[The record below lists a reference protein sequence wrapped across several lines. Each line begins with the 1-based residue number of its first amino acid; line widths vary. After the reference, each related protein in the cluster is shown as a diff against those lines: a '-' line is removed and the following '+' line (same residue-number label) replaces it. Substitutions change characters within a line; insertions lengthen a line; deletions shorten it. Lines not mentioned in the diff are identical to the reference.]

1 MNILEELAGLARER
15 VNADMERISEAEM
28 HSLALAAGKGGGER
42 FVSALAKPRISFIC
56 EIKRASPSKGLIA
69 PDFPYTKIARE
80 YEAAGADCVSCLT
93 EPRYFLGSDEIF
105 REVRQVTSLP
115 MIRKDFT
122 VSLYQLDQARV
133 MGADAALLIVSL
145 MGREMLDA
153 CLQRCE
159 ELGIAALTETH
170 DEAEIR
176 TAVDAGARIIGINN
190 RNLKDFSVDF
200 SNTARLRDLI
210 PADRICV
217 AESGVR
223 GPEDVARLRAVGA
236 DAVLIGETLMRAE
249 DKGACLK
256 ALKEEA

>member
-42 FVSALAKPRISFIC
+42 FTSALAKPRISFIC

-105 REVRQVTSLP
+105 REVRQATSLP

-145 MGREMLDA
+145 MGREMLGA

-249 DKGACLK
+249 DKGACLA

>member
-1 MNILEELAGLARER
+1 MNILEELAALARER
-15 VNADMERISEAEM
+15 VKADQQKLSEPEM
-28 HSLALAAGKGGGER
+28 QALAAAAGKGGGSR
-42 FVSALAKPRISFIC
+42 FTAALAKPGISFIC

-69 PDFPYTKIARE
+69 PDFPYTEIARE
-80 YEAAGADCVSCLT
+80 YEAAGADCISCLT

-105 REVRQVTSLP
+105 REVRRVSSLP

-145 MGREMLDA
+145 MDREMLKA
-153 CLQRCE
+153 CLRRCE

-190 RNLKDFSVDF
+190 RILKDFSVDF

-210 PADRICV
+210 PTDRICV

-236 DAVLIGETLMRAE
+236 DAVLIGETLMRTA
-249 DKGACLK
+249 DKAACLK

>member
-42 FVSALAKPRISFIC
+42 FTSALAKPRISFIC

-80 YEAAGADCVSCLT
+80 YEAAAADCVSCLT

-105 REVRQVTSLP
+105 REV
-115 MIRKDFT
+115 
-122 VSLYQLDQARV
+122 
-133 MGADAALLIVSL
+133 ALLIVSL

>member
-1 MNILEELAGLARER
+1 MNILEELAALARER
-15 VNADMERISEAEM
+15 VKADQQKLSEPEM
-28 HSLALAAGKGGGER
+28 RALAAAAGKGGGSR
-42 FVSALAKPRISFIC
+42 FIAALAK
-56 EIKRASPSKGLIA
+56 
-69 PDFPYTKIARE
+69 RE
-80 YEAAGADCVSCLT
+80 YEAAGADCISCLT

-105 REVRQVTSLP
+105 REVRRVSSLP

-145 MGREMLDA
+145 MDREMLKA
-153 CLQRCE
+153 CLRRCE

-236 DAVLIGETLMRAE
+236 DAVLIGETLMRTA
-249 DKGACLK
+249 DKAACLK

>member
-42 FVSALAKPRISFIC
+42 FTSALAKPRISFIC

-69 PDFPYTKIARE
+69 PDFPYTEMARD
-80 YEAAGADCVSCLT
+80 YETAGADCISCLT

-176 TAVDAGARIIGINN
+176 MAVDAGARIIGINN

-236 DAVLIGETLMRAE
+236 DAVLIGETLMRAA
-249 DKGACLK
+249 DKAACLK
-256 ALKEEA
+256 VLKEEA

>member
-42 FVSALAKPRISFIC
+42 FTSALAKPRISFIC

-105 REVRQVTSLP
+105 REVRQATSLP

-145 MGREMLDA
+145 MGREMLGA

-249 DKGACLK
+249 DKGACLE

>member
-42 FVSALAKPRISFIC
+42 FTSALAKPRISFIC

-80 YEAAGADCVSCLT
+80 HEAAGADCVSCLT

-105 REVRQVTSLP
+105 REVRQATSLP

-145 MGREMLDA
+145 MGREMLGA

-249 DKGACLK
+249 DKGACLE

>member
-1 MNILEELAGLARER
+1 MTILDQLADHVRHR
-15 VNADMERISEAEM
+15 VAEAKRQVPPEA
-28 HSLALAAGKGGGER
+28 LKRQALAAEKGH
-42 FVSALAKPRISFIC
+42 FVFENAIKKEKMAFIC
-56 EIKRASPSKGLIA
+56 ECKKASPSKGLIA
-69 PDFPYTKIARE
+69 PDFPYTEIARE
-80 YEAAGADCVSCLT
+80 YEAAGADCISCLT

-105 REVRQVTSLP
+105 HEVRRVSSLP

-145 MGREMLDA
+145 MDREMLKA
-153 CLQRCE
+153 CLRRCE

-236 DAVLIGETLMRAE
+236 DAVLIGETLMRTA
-249 DKGACLK
+249 DKAACLK

>member
-1 MNILEELAGLARER
+1 MNILEELAALARER
-15 VNADMERISEAEM
+15 VKADQQKLSEPEM
-28 HSLALAAGKGGGER
+28 RALAAAAGKGGGRR
-42 FVSALAKPRISFIC
+42 FTTALAKPGISFIC

-69 PDFPYTKIARE
+69 PDFPYTEIARE
-80 YEAAGADCVSCLT
+80 YEAAGADCISCLT

-105 REVRQVTSLP
+105 REVRRVSSLP
-115 MIRKDFT
+115 MIRL
-122 VSLYQLDQARV
+122 V
-133 MGADAALLIVSL
+133 LIVEDDFVN
-145 MGREMLDA
+145 REMLKA
-153 CLQRCE
+153 CLRRCE

-236 DAVLIGETLMRAE
+236 DAVLIGETLMRTA
-249 DKGACLK
+249 DKAACLK

>member
-1 MNILEELAGLARER
+1 MNILEELAALARER
-15 VNADMERISEAEM
+15 VKADQQKLSEPEM
-28 HSLALAAGKGGGER
+28 RALAAAAGKGGGSR
-42 FVSALAKPRISFIC
+42 FIAALAKPGISFIC

-69 PDFPYTKIARE
+69 PDFPYTEIARE
-80 YEAAGADCVSCLT
+80 YEAAGADCISCLT

-105 REVRQVTSLP
+105 REVRRVSSLP

-145 MGREMLDA
+145 MDREMLKA
-153 CLQRCE
+153 CLRRCE

-223 GPEDVARLRAVGA
+223 GPEDVARLRAIGA
-236 DAVLIGETLMRAE
+236 DAVLIGETLMRTA
-249 DKGACLK
+249 DKAACLK

>member
-42 FVSALAKPRISFIC
+42 FTSALANPRISFIC

-145 MGREMLDA
+145 MDREMLDA
-153 CLQRCE
+153 
-159 ELGIAALTETH
+159 ALTGTH

-236 DAVLIGETLMRAE
+236 DAVLIGETLMRTA
-249 DKGACLK
+249 DKAACLK